1 MPLETEA
8 LIKRLSENANPTQP
22 LANPWLRALAWLA
35 ISVPYV
41 VAVILFFSPRADL
54 ATKLIEV
61 RFLIEQSAAFAT
73 AFTAAIAA
81 FASTIPGY
89 DKKYLLLPLIPLAA
103 WLASLGIGCFVDLSH
118 SGFHLTVFHAD
129 WICLPGIILV
139 GAIPGLTIVAML
151 RRGAPLSPAS
161 STMLGGLAAAALGDF
176 GLRFFHPEDTGL
188 LVLIWQFGS
197 VFLLSAFA
205 AWIGPRVLSWKL
217 KMREREPLIHS

>member
-1 MPLETEA
+1 VDTDA
-8 LIKRLSENANPTQP
+8 LIKKLSEDAAPTQP
-22 LANPWLRALAWLA
+22 LANPWLRTIVWLA

-41 VAVILFFSPRADL
+41 VVVITLFSPRTDL
-54 ATKLIEV
+54 AAKLAEV
-61 RFLIEQSAAFAT
+61 RFLIEQIAAFAT

-89 DKKYLLLPLIPLAA
+89 DKKYLLLPLVPLSA
-103 WLASLGIGCFVDLSH
+103 WLVSIGIGCFVDFSH
-118 SGFHLTVFHAD
+118 SGFHLTVFHVD

-139 GAIPGLTIVAML
+139 GAMPGLAIVLML
-151 RRGAPLSPAS
+151 QRGAPLSPAS

-188 LVLIWQFGS
+188 LVLTWQFGS

-205 AWIGPRVLSWKL
+205 AWVGPRVLSWKL
-217 KMREREPLIHS
+217 KMRERAPLIHS

>member
-1 MPLETEA
+1 LDTEA
-8 LIKRLSENANPTQP
+8 LIKRLSENAKPTQP

-35 ISVPYV
+35 ISVPCLM
-41 VAVILFFSPRADL
+41 AVIVLFSPRADL
-54 ATKLIEV
+54 GAKLIEA
-61 RFLIEQSAAFAT
+61 RFLIEQSAALAT

-89 DKKYLLLPLIPLAA
+89 DKKYLILPVVPLAA
-103 WLASLGIGCFVDLSH
+103 WLATLGIGCFVDLSH

-129 WICLPGIILV
+129 WFCLPGIVMV
-139 GAIPGLTIVAML
+139 GALPGLAIVFML

-188 LVLIWQFGS
+188 LVLVWQFGS
-197 VFLLSAFA
+197 VFLLSVLS
-205 AWIGPRVLSWKL
+205 AWIGRHVLNWKSKIEANKEEML
-217 KMREREPLIHS
+217 AR